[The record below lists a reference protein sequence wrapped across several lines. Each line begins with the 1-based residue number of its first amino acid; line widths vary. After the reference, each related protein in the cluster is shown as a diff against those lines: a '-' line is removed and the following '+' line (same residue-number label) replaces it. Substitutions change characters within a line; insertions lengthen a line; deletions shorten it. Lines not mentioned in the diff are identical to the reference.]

1 MLSENIQVILL
12 TLKIATIST
21 FLVTIVSILLVWVL
35 ENKSSKIKN
44 IVEMLVNI
52 SLFLSPSVLGYILIL
67 ILGKRG
73 FIGSILYKYF
83 DISVIFSWW
92 AGIITAFI
100 VSLPLM
106 MYNSIKTGIASLDI
120 SYFEAGREMGA
131 SEFQIFKIDYY
142 SADF

>member
-67 ILGKRG
+67 IL
-73 FIGSILYKYF
+73 
-83 DISVIFSWW
+83 
-92 AGIITAFI
+92 
-100 VSLPLM
+100 
-106 MYNSIKTGIASLDI
+106 
-120 SYFEAGREMGA
+120 E
-131 SEFQIFKIDYY
+131 
-142 SADF
+142 

>member
-52 SLFLSPSVLGYILIL
+52 SLFYPHL
-67 ILGKRG
+67 
-73 FIGSILYKYF
+73 F
-83 DISVIFSWW
+83 
-92 AGIITAFI
+92 
-100 VSLPLM
+100 
-106 MYNSIKTGIASLDI
+106 LDI
-120 SYFEAGREMGA
+120 FL
-131 SEFQIFKIDYY
+131 F
-142 SADF
+142 